1 MTVRVLTGVTPS
13 AHFIWGTMSAPFVR
27 QSRKAGLKVRKVFT
41 SCLTIML

>member
-13 AHFIWGTMSAPFVR
+13 GTLHLGNYVALFVR
-27 QSRKAGLKVRKVFT
+27 RSRKAGLKVRKVFT